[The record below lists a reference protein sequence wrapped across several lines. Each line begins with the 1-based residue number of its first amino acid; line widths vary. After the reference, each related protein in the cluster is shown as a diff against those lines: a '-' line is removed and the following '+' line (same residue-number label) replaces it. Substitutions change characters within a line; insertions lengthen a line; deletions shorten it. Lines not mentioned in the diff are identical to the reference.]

1 MKIILKNMFSFLNN
15 QISNKL
21 IDAKFITLITDIWT
35 NVQMTDFLALGAAI
49 VNAFFDKE
57 LLIIGM
63 VRMLE
68 AHNAENIKKAIE
80 SILNNLDFN
89 KAKIS
94 AIVTDEGSSLLRLF
108 KQIEDRFYIDVA
120 SFDEP
125 EEQESGEE
133 EKEEKDDDETEDD
146 DDETEDD
153 YDNQGGK
160 SDEENGDD
168 SENMDSG
175 QELDMYNKFKN
186 TIRTNSDNELEYK
199 KDSSQNPTNYFECY
213 EISLS
218 NFEHDLDYIKTSR
231 NIVISVNTDLQDE
244 NEEYDFKANSEL
256 ITS

>member
-1 MKIILKNMFSFLNN
+1 
-15 QISNKL
+15 
-21 IDAKFITLITDIWT
+21 
-35 NVQMTDFLALGAAI
+35 MTDFLALGAAI

-63 VRMLE
+63 VRMPG

-94 AIVTDEGSSLLRLF
+94 AIFTDKGSSLLRLF

-125 EEQESGEE
+125 EEQEGGEE
-133 EKEEKDDDETEDD
+133 EEEEKDDKDDDDDETDDD

-160 SDEENGDD
+160 SDDENGDE

-175 QELDMYNKFKN
+175 QELELYNKFKN
-186 TIRTNSDNELEYK
+186 TIETNSDNELEYK
-199 KDSSQNPTNYFECY
+199 KDSSQNPTNYFECN